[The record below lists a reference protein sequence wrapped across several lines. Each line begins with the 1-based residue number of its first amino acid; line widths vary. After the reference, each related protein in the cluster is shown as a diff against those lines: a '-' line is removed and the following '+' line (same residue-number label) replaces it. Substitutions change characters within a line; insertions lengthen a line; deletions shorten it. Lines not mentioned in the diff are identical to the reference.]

1 MGHIDDLMVT
11 LAARLRAQNVSC
23 SSSDDVLVHV
33 TRLQGLH
40 PVDPIL
46 RGLHFPSKM
55 SGNFSFPDSK
65 VDSLAPAKP
74 KIMTVY
80 GTRPEA
86 IKVAPVVSALQDD
99 ERFDSVV
106 ASTGQ
111 HREMLEQ
118 VNKRF
123 GIVPDYD
130 MALMKPGQSLNELV
144 SRAIAG
150 LDAIIEEVKP
160 DVIISQGDTSTAMV
174 AALAG
179 FHRGVKIV
187 HLEAGLRTGNIYS
200 PFPEE
205 ANRKII
211 GQLAS
216 LHLAPTNE
224 SRENLRRENLRSKDI
239 VVTGNTVIDALL
251 AASKWE
257 VHFDDPRLAALTG
270 TEQKV
275 VLVTT
280 HRRENLEAMAEI
292 GGAVQDLA
300 MSYPQHIFTLP
311 LHLNPQVRNAV
322 MPQVKTLPNVIIT
335 DPLPYDQ
342 FTALMNRAHLVLTDS
357 GGVQEEA
364 PSLGKPVL
372 VMRENTERPEAVV
385 AGTVKLVST
394 DRERIVVEASNLL
407 DHDAAYAA
415 MANAINPY
423 GDGNAAARAVAAIA
437 ELSHVGTRIE
447 EFDPEVGRAKA
458 DPQWH

>member
-1 MGHIDDLMVT
+1 
-11 LAARLRAQNVSC
+11 
-23 SSSDDVLVHV
+23 
-33 TRLQGLH
+33 
-40 PVDPIL
+40 
-46 RGLHFPSKM
+46 M
-55 SGNFSFPDSK
+55 S
-65 VDSLAPAKP
+65 VKP

-86 IKVAPVVSALQDD
+86 IKVTPVVSTLQNDD
-99 ERFDSVV
+99 RFDSVV
-106 ASTGQ
+106 VSTGQ
-111 HREMLEQ
+111 HKEMLEQ

-123 GIVPDYD
+123 GITPDHD
-130 MALMKPGQSLNELV
+130 MALMKPGQTLNELV
-144 SRAIAG
+144 SRAIQG
-150 LDAIIEEVKP
+150 LDPIIEEEKP

-179 FHRGVKIV
+179 FHKGVKVV
-187 HLEAGLRTGNIYS
+187 HLEAGLRTGNIFS

-211 GQLAS
+211 GQIAS

-224 SRENLRRENLRSKDI
+224 SRENLRRENFRSKDI

-251 AASKWE
+251 AASEWDVQFE
-257 VHFDDPRLAALTG
+257 DSRLEELRNTDK
-270 TEQKV
+270 KV

-280 HRRENLEAMAEI
+280 HRRENLDAMKEI

-300 MSYPQHIFTLP
+300 KSYPDHTFALP
-311 LHLNPQVRNAV
+311 LHLNPKVRDAV
-322 MPQVKTLPNVIIT
+322 LPEVEDLPNVIIT

-342 FTALMNRAHLVLTDS
+342 FTALMSRAHLVLTDS

-385 AGTVKLVST
+385 AGTVKLVGTVRS
-394 DRERIVVEASNLL
+394 RIVAEARNLL
-407 DHDAAYAA
+407 DQDAAYAA

-423 GDGNAAARAVAAIA
+423 GDGHAARRSVAAIA
-437 ELSHVGTRIE
+437 ELLGVGERLPDFE
-447 EFDPEVGRAKA
+447 PETA
-458 DPQWH
+458 

>member
-1 MGHIDDLMVT
+1 M
-11 LAARLRAQNVSC
+11 
-23 SSSDDVLVHV
+23 SD
-33 TRLQGLH
+33 
-40 PVDPIL
+40 
-46 RGLHFPSKM
+46 
-55 SGNFSFPDSK
+55 
-65 VDSLAPAKP
+65 KP

-86 IKVAPVVSALQDD
+86 IKVAPVVSALQGDD
-99 ERFDSVV
+99 RFDSVV
-106 ASTGQ
+106 VSTGQ

-123 GIVPDYD
+123 GITPDHD
-130 MALMKPGQSLNELV
+130 MGLMKPGQSLNELV
-144 SRAIAG
+144 ARAIQG
-150 LDAIIEEVKP
+150 LDPIIEQEKP

-179 FHRGVKIV
+179 FHNGVKVV
-187 HLEAGLRTGNIYS
+187 HLEAGLRTGNIFS

-211 GQLAS
+211 GQIAS

-224 SRENLRRENLRSKDI
+224 SRENLRRENFRSKDI

-251 AASKWE
+251 AASAWD
-257 VHFDDPRLAALTG
+257 VQFADSRL
-270 TEQKV
+270 EQLQDSEQRL

-280 HRRENLEAMAEI
+280 HRRENLDAMREI

-300 MSYPQHIFTLP
+300 KSYPDYVFALP
-311 LHLNPQVRNAV
+311 LHLNPKVRDAV
-322 MPQVKTLPNVIIT
+322 LPEVEDLPNVIIT

-342 FTALMNRAHLVLTDS
+342 FTALMSRAYLVLTDS

-385 AGTVKLVST
+385 AGTVKLVGT
-394 DRERIVVEASNLL
+394 DRERIVAEAKNLL
-407 DHDAAYAA
+407 DQSAAYEA
-415 MANAINPY
+415 MANAVNPY
-423 GDGNAAARAVAAIA
+423 GDGRAANRAVAAIA
-437 ELSHVGTRIE
+437 ELVGVGERIE
-447 EFDPEVGRAKA
+447 EFEPVIG
-458 DPQWH
+458 

>member
-1 MGHIDDLMVT
+1 MPG
-11 LAARLRAQNVSC
+11 
-23 SSSDDVLVHV
+23 
-33 TRLQGLH
+33 
-40 PVDPIL
+40 
-46 RGLHFPSKM
+46 
-55 SGNFSFPDSK
+55 
-65 VDSLAPAKP
+65 KP

-86 IKVAPVVSALQDD
+86 IKVAPVVSALQND
-99 ERFDSVV
+99 ERFESVV
-106 ASTGQ
+106 VSTGQ

-123 GIVPDYD
+123 GISPDYD
-130 MALMKPGQSLNELV
+130 MALMKPGQTLNELV
-144 SRAIAG
+144 SRAVLG
-150 LDAIIEEVKP
+150 LDSIIDTEKP

-187 HLEAGLRTGNIYS
+187 HLEAGLRTGNIFS

-211 GQLAS
+211 GQIAS

-224 SRENLRRENLRSKDI
+224 SRENLRRENFRSKDI

-251 AASKWE
+251 AASQWDVSFE
-257 VHFDDPRLAALTG
+257 DSRLEELRQSD
-270 TEQKV
+270 ERL

-280 HRRENLEAMAEI
+280 HRRENLEAMKEI

-300 MSYPQHIFTLP
+300 KSYADHIFALP
-311 LHLNPQVRNAV
+311 LHLNPKVRDAV
-322 MPQVKTLPNVIIT
+322 LPEVEDLPNVIIT

-342 FTALMNRAHLVLTDS
+342 FTALMSRAYLVLTDS

-385 AGTVKLVST
+385 AGTVKLVGT
-394 DRERIVVEASNLL
+394 DRGRIVAEASNLI
-407 DHDAAYAA
+407 DHEAAYQA
-415 MANAINPY
+415 MANAVNPY
-423 GDGNAAARAVAAIA
+423 GDGKAAERAVAAIA
-437 ELSHVGTRIE
+437 NLLG
-447 EFDPEVGRAKA
+447 VGRRLPDFHAVKSEG
-458 DPQWH
+458 PSSLELCVKSIVL